1 MSRSPTLVLRG
12 AETGCGID
20 RSRFL
25 SCSEGSKQRVDLY
38 RLVLVGWSIGWLPRD
53 NRNGS

>member
-12 AETGCGID
+12 AETGRAID
-20 RSRFL
+20 RSRFS
-25 SCSEGSKQRVDLY
+25 SCSEGSKQRVGLY